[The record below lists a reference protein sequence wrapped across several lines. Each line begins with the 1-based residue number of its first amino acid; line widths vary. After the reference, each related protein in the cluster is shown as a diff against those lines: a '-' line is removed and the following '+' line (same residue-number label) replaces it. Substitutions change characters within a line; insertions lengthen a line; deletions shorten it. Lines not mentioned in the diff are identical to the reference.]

1 MNTKQFFQEFLKPE
15 QAAKEAKVNVF
26 TIYRWIKVGKMTVI
40 RINPSVF
47 LINRKDFREFL
58 KKRRIR

>member
-1 MNTKQFFQEFLKPE
+1 MNTKQFFQEFFKPE
-15 QAAKEAKVNVF
+15 QAAKEAKVCVF
-26 TIYRWIKVGKMTVI
+26 TIYRWIKARKLTAI

-58 KKRRIR
+58 KKRKTR